1 MIQTATED
9 ITATM
14 LPMTGSAIVR
24 MTEKPI
30 GPLLLDDACR
40 QRLARDRMGL
50 LVAGVPSYESMVR
63 RIAALKGYTNGRWIA
78 VVASKELAV
87 ITEELL
93 ESIDDQATNATS
105 AAPWR
110 YGELT
115 IATVEQLHKVD
126 PRGVEGVILLDPTCM
141 VHKARRWKTATGI
154 THDRPQR
161 IVNFLADTQNTGGTA
176 AVFVL
181 MTTQAAKSLPTE
193 RIASVYCLDG
203 WQCIDGVTARFAR
216 PMQASD
222 ESSIA
227 STIVHPRQ
235 PR

>member
-30 GPLLLDDACR
+30 GPLELDGDCR

-63 RIAALKGYTNGRWIA
+63 RVAALKNYTDGRWIA
-78 VVASKELAV
+78 VVASKELAAT
-87 ITEELL
+87 TEEHL

-105 AAPWR
+105 ATPWR

-115 IATVEQLHKVD
+115 IATVEQLCKVD

-161 IVNFLADTQNTGGTA
+161 IVNFLADTQNADGTA

-181 MTTQAAKSLPTE
+181 MTTQRAKSLPTE
-193 RIASVYCLDG
+193 RIASVYCLNG

-227 STIVHPRQ
+227 SAIVHPRQ